1 MKLGIDLGGTKIE
14 AIVLDSKGVDI
25 WRKRV
30 ATPGGKYEEVLT
42 AICQLVADAKQENEL
57 DLSSPVGIGTPGA
70 LTLESNSNIAVMKN
84 CNSTVLNGRPL
95 LNDLI
100 ERLCCTVHMAN
111 DANCFAL
118 AEALSGQGKE
128 FALKGATMATAET
141 VFGVILGTG
150 VGGGIVVNG
159 KVLQG
164 INSIAGEWGHNPMS
178 SVQIDSSESG
188 RLCYCGRINCVETF
202 LSGPGLSLSYK
213 LRYGDTRTPETII
226 AKMRKGDPAAVF
238 VWRQYM
244 QQLSVSLAQVVNLL
258 DPSLIVLGGGLS
270 AVSEIYDELRVL
282 MAPHVFSNAVN
293 TTVLPAL
300 LGDSAGVYG
309 AAWLTG

>member
-1 MKLGIDLGGTKIE
+1 MKLGIDLGGTKTE
-14 AIVLDSKGVDI
+14 AIVLDSNGIDI

-30 ATPGGKYEEVLT
+30 ATPSRNYEEVLT

-57 DLSSPVGIGTPGA
+57 DSSSPVGIGAPGA
-70 LTLESNSNIAVMKN
+70 LTVENGSKIAVMKN

-100 ERLCCTVHMAN
+100 ERLSCTVRIAN

-118 AEALSGQGKE
+118 AEALSGQGKQLSLE
-128 FALKGATMATAET
+128 GSTMESPET

-159 KVLQG
+159 RVLQG
-164 INSIAGEWGHNPMS
+164 INSIAGEWGHNPVS
-178 SVQIDSSESG
+178 PVQIDPSEPA
-188 RLCYCGRINCVETF
+188 RPCYCGRVNCIETF
-202 LSGPGLSLSYK
+202 LSGPGLSLSYQ
-213 LRYGDTRTPETII
+213 LRVGEPLTPEAII
-226 AKMRKGDPAAVF
+226 VKMRKGDPTALF
-238 VWRQYM
+238 IWRQYM
-244 QQLSVSLAQVVNLL
+244 QQLAASLAQVVNLL

-270 AVSEIYDELRVL
+270 SISEIYDELEEL
-282 MAPHVFSNAVN
+282 MVPHIFSSSVN
-293 TTVLPAL
+293 TSVLPAL

-309 AAWLTG
+309 AAWLSE